1 MADIGNAALLIALI
15 TAAYVAIISI
25 VGARRQH
32 PELATSARNGLM
44 VVAGLMTVAAA
55 SLALAF
61 LTQDFNI
68 LYVTENS
75 NRAMPWYY
83 VLAAFWGGQPGSLL
97 FWAWTLTLFAA
108 LAVQLNWR
116 SQRELMP
123 YVMMV
128 LMTIEL
134 FFLALLNFV
143 SNPFER
149 LWQTRAGEIVAEV
162 FQPLGAIPYFPTDGQ
177 GLNPLLWDRGMMA
190 HPPMLLLGY
199 MSVSIP
205 YAFAIAALLSGKLD
219 VSWLKATRRWT
230 LTAWGLLSLGNLLG
244 AWWAYHV
251 LGWGGYWGWDP
262 VENVALMPWLAA
274 SAYLHSVIMQEK
286 RGMLKVWN
294 FALIILTFNLAIF
307 GTFVVRSGVISSVH
321 SFAQSS
327 LGPLFF
333 AFLGAAT
340 LFSLGTLFSRLAL
353 LRDERHLDGL
363 LSRESGFLYNNLLLI
378 GIVAATFLGVIFPIL
393 SEAVQ
398 NVKITV
404 GPPYYEQVN
413 GPLLLALMALMGIGP
428 LLPWRRASLPA
439 LIRAFRWPL
448 VALAVTLVGL
458 LAGGVYNPG
467 PLLGFS
473 VAAFVLVTHLQE
485 FYDGV
490 RARRQATGE
499 PLLTALVNLTTRNRQ
514 RYGGYLVHLGLVM
527 VMMGVVASSF
537 FQVSKAF
544 ALSPGQTVT
553 VDRYTLTY
561 ENLYERQEPGKEV
574 IFARMFVTQGDR
586 NLGEIQPGK
595 AIYPNYNNQPA
606 SEIVIRTTLL
616 EDLYVVLNSW
626 DEDGTATFYVFVNP
640 MVAWLWIGG
649 VVLVCGGLVA
659 WWPFRASASARTF
672 QMAPEVVSSEA

>member
-1 MADIGNAALLIALI
+1 MAEIGNAAVLIALVA
-15 TAAYVAIISI
+15 AAYVIVVSI
-25 VGARRQH
+25 VGGRRRY
-32 PELATSARNGLM
+32 PELVASGRNGLV
-44 VVAGLMTVAAA
+44 VVAGLMTVATAA
-55 SLALAF
+55 LALAF
-61 LTQDFNI
+61 LTHDFNI
-68 LYVTENS
+68 LYVAENS

-83 VLAAFWGGQPGSLL
+83 VLAAFWAGQPGSLL

-108 LAVQLNWR
+108 LAVHLNWGR
-116 SQRELMP
+116 NPELMP
-123 YVMMV
+123 YVMAI
-128 LMTIEL
+128 LMSITI

-149 LWQTRAGEIVAEV
+149 LWQTSAGEVTAAL
-162 FQPLGAIPYFPTDGQ
+162 FQPAGFWPYFPADGR
-177 GLNPLLWDRGMMA
+177 GLNPLLWDRGMMI
-190 HPPMLLLGY
+190 HPPMLLMGY

-205 YAFAIAALLSGKLD
+205 YAFAMAALLSGKLD
-219 VSWLKATRRWT
+219 VNWLKATRRWT
-230 LTAWGLLSLGNLLG
+230 LTAWVILSAGNLLG

-262 VENVALMPWLAA
+262 VENVALMPWLAM

-294 FALIILTFNLAIF
+294 FALIILSFNLSIF

-333 AFLGAAT
+333 AFLGVAL
-340 LFSLGTLFSRLAL
+340 LFSLGVLFSRLSL

-363 LSRESGFLYNNLLLI
+363 LSRESSFLYNNLLLV
-378 GIVAATFLGVIFPIL
+378 GVIVATFLGVIFPIL

-413 GPLLLALMALMGIGP
+413 GPLLLALIALMGIGP
-428 LLPWRRASLPA
+428 LLPWRRASLLA
-439 LIRAFRWPL
+439 LTRAFRFPL
-448 VALAVTLVGL
+448 AALVVTLLSL
-458 LAGGVYNPG
+458 LAGGVRNPG

-490 RARRQATGE
+490 RARRRATGE
-499 PLLTALVNLTTRNRQ
+499 PPLTALINLTFRNRQ

-537 FQVSKAF
+537 FQTSKSF
-544 ALSPGQTVT
+544 TMSPGQQVT
-553 VDRYTLTY
+553 VGRYMLTY

-574 IFARMFVTQGDR
+574 VFARMFATQGGR

-595 AIYPNYNNQPA
+595 AFYSSYNNQPA
-606 SEIVIRTTLL
+606 SEIIIRTTLL
-616 EDLYVVLNSW
+616 EDLYVVLNAW
-626 DEDGTATFYVFVNP
+626 GDDGAATFYVFVNP
-640 MVAWLWIGG
+640 MVVWLWIGG
-649 VVLVCGGLVA
+649 VVLMFGGLVA
-659 WWPFRASASARTF
+659 WWPFRVAVPARTF
-672 QMAPEVVSSEA
+672 RIVAEVASSEA

>member
-1 MADIGNAALLIALI
+1 MADIGNAALLIALV
-15 TAAYVAIISI
+15 TAAYVAVIGVI
-25 VGARRQH
+25 GARRQC
-32 PELATSARNGLM
+32 PALVTSARNGLM
-44 VVAGLMTVAAA
+44 IVAGLMTVAAA
-55 SLALAF
+55 ALAF
-61 LTQDFNI
+61 AFLTHDFNI

-108 LAVQLNWR
+108 LAVSLNWP

-123 YVMMV
+123 YVMAV
-128 LMTIEL
+128 LMSIEV
-134 FFLALLNFV
+134 FFLILLNFV

-149 LWQTRAGEIVAEV
+149 LWQTSAGEVMAAL
-162 FQPLGAIPYFPTDGQ
+162 FQPLGAIPYLPADGR

-190 HPPMLLLGY
+190 HPPLLLMGY

-219 VSWLKATRRWT
+219 ASWLKATRRWT
-230 LTAWGLLSLGNLLG
+230 LTAWGLLTLGNLLG
-244 AWWAYHV
+244 SWWAYHV

-294 FALIILTFNLAIF
+294 FALIILTFNLSIF

-333 AFLGAAT
+333 VFLGAAM
-340 LFSLGTLFSRLAL
+340 LFSLGTLFSRLSL
-353 LRDERHLDGL
+353 LRDERHLDGM

-404 GPPYYEQVN
+404 GPPYYQQVN
-413 GPLLLALMALMGIGP
+413 GPLLLALMTLMGIGP

-439 LIRAFRWPL
+439 LTRTFRWPL
-448 VALAVTLVGL
+448 AALVVTLIGL
-458 LAGGVYNPG
+458 LAGGIRDLS

-473 VAAFVLVTHLQE
+473 VAAFVLATHLQE
-485 FYDGV
+485 FYEGV

-499 PLLTALVNLTTRNRQ
+499 PPLAALVNLTTRNRQ

-537 FQVSKAF
+537 FQLSKAF
-544 ALSPGQTVT
+544 IVSPGQTVT
-553 VDRYTLTY
+553 VGRYTLTY
-561 ENLYERQEPGKEV
+561 ENLYVRQEPGKD
-574 IFARMFVTQGDR
+574 ITFARMFVAKDGRD
-586 NLGEIQPGK
+586 LGEIQPGK
-595 AIYPNYNNQPA
+595 AFYPNFNNQPA

-626 DEDGTATFYVFVNP
+626 DDDGTATFYVFVNP
-640 MVAWLWIGG
+640 MVAWLWVGG
-649 VVLVCGGLVA
+649 LTLVLGGLVA
-659 WWPFRASASARTF
+659 WWPFRAAVPARVFHT
-672 QMAPEVVSSEA
+672 APEVLSSEA

>member
-1 MADIGNAALLIALI
+1 MAEIGNAALLIALL
-15 TAAYVAIISI
+15 TAAYVIVVSI
-25 VGARRQH
+25 VGSRRRYL
-32 PELATSARNGLM
+32 ELVTSGRNGLL

-55 SLALAF
+55 ALALAF
-61 LTQDFNI
+61 LTHDFNV
-68 LYVTENS
+68 LYVAENS

-83 VLAAFWGGQPGSLL
+83 VLAAFWAGQPGSLL

-108 LAVQLNWR
+108 LAVHLNWCR
-116 SQRELMP
+116 NPELMP
-123 YVMMV
+123 YVMAI
-128 LMTIEL
+128 LMGITI

-149 LWQTRAGEIVAEV
+149 LWQTNGGEVTTAL
-162 FQPLGAIPYFPTDGQ
+162 FQPAGFLPYLPADGR
-177 GLNPLLWDRGMMA
+177 GLNPLLWDRGMMV
-190 HPPMLLLGY
+190 HPPMLLMGY

-205 YAFAIAALLSGKLD
+205 YAFAMAALLSGKLD
-219 VSWLKATRRWT
+219 VNWLKATRRWT
-230 LTAWGLLSLGNLLG
+230 LTAWVILSAGNLLG

-262 VENVALMPWLAA
+262 VENVALMPWLAM

-294 FALIILTFNLAIF
+294 FALIILSFNLSIF

-333 AFLGAAT
+333 AFLGVAL
-340 LFSLGTLFSRLAL
+340 LFSLGVLFSRLWL

-363 LSRESGFLYNNLLLI
+363 LSRESSFLYNNLLLV
-378 GIVAATFLGVIFPIL
+378 GIVVATFLGVIFPIL

-398 NVKITV
+398 NAKITV

-413 GPLLLALMALMGIGP
+413 GPLLLGLMALMGIGP

-439 LIRAFRWPL
+439 LTRSFRFPL
-448 VALAVTLVGL
+448 AALVMALLGL
-458 LAGGVYNPG
+458 LAGGVRNPG

-473 VAAFVLVTHLQE
+473 VAVFVLVTHLQE

-490 RARRQATGE
+490 RARRRATGE
-499 PLLTALVNLTTRNRQ
+499 PPLTALINLTFRNRQ

-527 VMMGVVASSF
+527 VMLGVVASSF
-537 FQVSKAF
+537 FQTSKSF
-544 ALSPGQTVT
+544 TMSPGQRVT
-553 VDRYTLTY
+553 VGRYTLAY

-574 IFARMFVTQGDR
+574 IFARMFVTQGGR

-595 AIYPNYNNQPA
+595 AFYSSYNNQPA
-606 SEIVIRTTLL
+606 SEIIIRTTLL
-616 EDLYVVLNSW
+616 EDLYVVLNAW
-626 DEDGTATFYVFVNP
+626 GDDGAATFYVFVNP
-640 MVAWLWIGG
+640 MVVWLWIGG
-649 VVLVCGGLVA
+649 VVLMFGGLVA
-659 WWPFRASASARTF
+659 WWPFRVAAPARTF
-672 QMAPEVVSSEA
+672 RMVAEVASSEA